1 MDFSAAEQ
9 TLREQCAYLEAI
21 ADRAHLAVRA
31 VKLAEAIFRQG
42 RFDEAEEWAA
52 VSRANAA
59 TDDQSTQLML
69 GSLEAKLL
77 AKRGAIHEAR
87 ELVEEVVRRAG
98 STDGLNQIAAT
109 RLALA
114 DVLRTAELFS
124 EAEQAIGEAI
134 ELFER
139 KGNSVGASHA
149 RDLLE
154 LEVSA

>member
-1 MDFSAAEQ
+1 MR
-9 TLREQCAYLEAI
+9 L
-21 ADRAHLAVRA
+21 
-31 VKLAEAIFRQG
+31 
-42 RFDEAEEWAA
+42 
-52 VSRANAA
+52 
-59 TDDQSTQLML
+59 
-69 GSLEAKLL
+69 
-77 AKRGAIHEAR
+77 
-87 ELVEEVVRRAG
+87 AG

-109 RLALA
+109 RLALG